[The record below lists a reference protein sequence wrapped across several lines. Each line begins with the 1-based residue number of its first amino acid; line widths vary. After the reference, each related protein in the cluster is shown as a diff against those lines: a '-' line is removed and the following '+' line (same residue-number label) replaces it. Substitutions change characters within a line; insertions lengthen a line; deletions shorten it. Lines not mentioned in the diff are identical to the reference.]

1 MPSSLPM
8 RLLLLLCLVVACVH
22 PQRSTSLSPV
32 QNLDDIQA
40 PNDLHRL
47 SFVSAIIPPRARG
60 DQPWDEDGSPP
71 DPFVRVYR
79 DGDLIYESDAVDDS
93 IQPRFEDAI
102 SENVILPRTAEVR
115 IELWDSEDL
124 RLPKP
129 IGTWR
134 GRGLPP
140 TALPGA
146 DARITMEGSSQ
157 LTFRVEPPEAFRGTG
172 ITLYELRRDELF
184 VDQVIRFSP
193 AGRAGLD
200 HGDRIIAIDG
210 QPIAD
215 LGNDAAAGALSM
227 ASSRRTPMTVI
238 HADGRREDVTLDSG
252 YVWRSR

>member
-1 MPSSLPM
+1 MRFFLLSLT
-8 RLLLLLCLVVACVH
+8 LVACVH

-32 QNLDDIQA
+32 QDVSNIQA
-40 PNDLHRL
+40 PPDLIRL
-47 SFVSAIIPPRARG
+47 SFKSAVIPPRARG

-79 DGDLIYESDAVDDS
+79 NGELIYESDAAS
-93 IQPRFEDAI
+93 NSLQPRFEDAI

-146 DARITMEGSSQ
+146 DARITMEGTAE

-172 ITLYELRRDELF
+172 ITRYELRRDELF
-184 VDQVIRFSP
+184 VDAVIRFSP

-215 LGNDAAAGALSM
+215 LGQDPAASALSM
-227 ASSRRTPMTVI
+227 ASSRQTPMTVI
-238 HADGRREDVTLDSG
+238 HTDGRREDVRLDNG

>member
-1 MPSSLPM
+1 M
-8 RLLLLLCLVVACVH
+8 RLLLCLSLLVACVH
-22 PQRSTSLSPV
+22 PQRATSLSPV
-32 QNLDDIQA
+32 QDNTDLPA
-40 PNDLHRL
+40 PNDLVRL
-47 SFVSAIIPPRARG
+47 SFKTAVIPPRARG

-79 DGDLIYESDAVDDS
+79 NDDLIYESDPTEDS
-93 IQPRFEDAI
+93 LQPQFENAI
-102 SENVILPRTAEVR
+102 SENLILPATAEIR

-146 DARITMEGSSQ
+146 DARITLEGTAH

-172 ITLYELRRDELF
+172 ITNYELRRDELF
-184 VDQVIRFSP
+184 VDKVIRFSP
-193 AGRAGLD
+193 AGRSGLD

-215 LGNDAAAGALSM
+215 LGEDAAASALSM
-227 ASSRRTPMTVI
+227 ASSRQTTMTVI
-238 HADGRREDVTLDSG
+238 HADGRREDVRLDNG
-252 YVWRSR
+252 YVWQSR

>member
-1 MPSSLPM
+1 M
-8 RLLLLLCLVVACVH
+8 RFLLVLLAFAAGCVH

-32 QNLDDIQA
+32 QDVSDIPA
-40 PNDLHRL
+40 PPDLVRL
-47 SFVSAIIPPRARG
+47 AFKSAIIPPRARG

-71 DPFVRVYR
+71 DTFVRVYR
-79 DGDLIYESDAVDDS
+79 NDELIYESEPAMNSLQPQFRDAM
-93 IQPRFEDAI
+93 
-102 SENVILPRTAEVR
+102 SENVILPSNAELR
-115 IELWDSEDL
+115 IELWDSEEM
-124 RLPKP
+124 RLPQP

-146 DARITMEGSSQ
+146 DARITMEGTAE

-172 ITLYELRRDELF
+172 ITNYELRREELY

-210 QPIAD
+210 QPIGD
-215 LGNDAAAGALSM
+215 LGEDPAASALSM
-227 ASSRRTPMTVI
+227 ASSRQTTMTVI
-238 HADGRREDVTLDSG
+238 HSDGRREDVRLDNG
-252 YVWRSR
+252 YVWHSR